1 MNELSQVKLGC
12 QIYYKSVNLQL
23 FSIKCILCPSSAC
36 KRSWSLTK
44 KINGLE
50 LAHIDLTI
58 TICMQAV
65 NAKQLTWSNFLRMRR
80 PSRLFVYVYSQYT
93 CPHIMSD
100 SLATF

>member
-12 QIYYKSVNLQL
+12 QIYYKSVHLQL
-23 FSIKCILCPSSAC
+23 FSIKCILCSTC

-50 LAHIDLTI
+50 LAHTDLTI

-65 NAKQLTWSNFLRMRR
+65 NAKQLTWSNFLRMR
-80 PSRLFVYVYSQYT
+80 S
-93 CPHIMSD
+93 
-100 SLATF
+100 